1 MARTRTGSFPIGFR
15 RGGGWQKDLAGLIQ
29 WAKTHGFECLDVGP
43 LPAEELK
50 SITAAGLRIGTVDFK
65 HGTGALASP
74 DAGKRRAAAEANA
87 QYINAV
93 SPLGAKLFFMVMI
106 PEDAAKSRRENHGY
120 AVDGLG
126 QLCAAIAASGAKIV
140 LEGWPGGP
148 NACALACTPESYRA
162 LLRDV
167 GHPALGINFDPSHLI
182 RMGIDPVRFIT
193 EFAPNVY
200 HVHGKD
206 TELLDD
212 DLYQYG
218 RLQASVFAPSHG
230 FGEWA
235 WRYCIPGHGCA
246 RWGKLL
252 TVLKTAGFQG
262 MISIELEDENFNGTE
277 EGEKRGLLAARDFLA
292 SV

>member
-120 AVDGLG
+120 AVSPGSVASADVTHVNLNDGVIEGISCRDLPAFSV
-126 QLCAAIAASGAKIV
+126 QYHPEAA
-140 LEGWPGGP
+140 PGP
-148 NACALACTPESYRA
+148 HDSHYLFDRFTALME
-162 LLRDV
+162 
-167 GHPALGINFDPSHLI
+167 
-182 RMGIDPVRFIT
+182 
-193 EFAPNVY
+193 E
-200 HVHGKD
+200 
-206 TELLDD
+206 
-212 DLYQYG
+212 
-218 RLQASVFAPSHG
+218 
-230 FGEWA
+230 
-235 WRYCIPGHGCA
+235 A
-246 RWGKLL
+246 R
-252 TVLKTAGFQG
+252 
-262 MISIELEDENFNGTE
+262 N
-277 EGEKRGLLAARDFLA
+277 
-292 SV
+292 